1 MFDRRPHP
9 TRVEELTS
17 IRRRIALSVDGA
29 DGSADAAAASAA
41 VGSVGGTVAA
51 SFDVAF
57 EQFLTGVGAV
67 RSSGVPA
74 DARSL
79 VAMRGQ
85 LDALHALVAE
95 AEVRFDAAELWRDE
109 GAGSLRAWEIDA
121 CGLPAKEAGAVA
133 RRVSRL
139 SAWPEVAAA
148 WRDGVVSGAQVDQ
161 IVAAV
166 PNRFVGVFAEQAADV
181 VKVLAPLDAAGTRF
195 AMGRWVRCAEA
206 VADGGV
212 APEHPSGLSVDSLL
226 DGRVAVAGE
235 FTSAD
240 AAIVEAALR
249 VFDVPDPVDDQGQV
263 IGEPRSLRQRRADA
277 LVAVCKFGLAH
288 REGASASGRFL
299 PHVSL
304 IVEASQ
310 LAGAV
315 AGDHRASAVTSDGSV
330 LTATAVATLSCDS
343 VVQRVLTA
351 DGVLLDMGREVR
363 TATSAQRR
371 AVIARD
377 RHCRAPGCRTG
388 PKHCDVHHI
397 HHWINGGRTDLG
409 NLVLLCGTHHRLFH
423 RPGHRLELDDH
434 AVFTVRAPSGRVRS
448 TVPDRP
454 DQFAGF
460 DGFAGAD
467 GFDGFAGADRRDVDR
482 YVRSVR

>member
-1 MFDRRPHP
+1 MFDHRPHP
-9 TRVEELTS
+9 NRVEELTA
-17 IRRRIALSVDGA
+17 IRRRLALSVDAA
-29 DGSADAAAASAA
+29 DGP
-41 VGSVGGTVAA
+41 VGSAGGAIVA

-57 EQFLTGVGAV
+57 EQLVDAVGAV
-67 RSSGVPA
+67 RRSGVPA

-85 LDALHALVAE
+85 LDVLNALVAG
-95 AEVRFDAAELWRDE
+95 AEVCFDAAELWRDE
-109 GAGSLRAWEIDA
+109 GAGSMRAWVSDA
-121 CGLPAKEAGAVA
+121 CGLPAKEAGAAA

-148 WRDGVVSGAQVDQ
+148 WQTGVLRGAQVDQ

-166 PNRFVGVFAEQAADV
+166 PNRFAGVFAEQAASV
-181 VKVLAPLDAAGTRF
+181 VKVLAPLNAAGTRF
-195 AMGRWVRCAEA
+195 ALGRWVRCAEA
-206 VADGGV
+206 VADDGV
-212 APEHPSGLSVDSLL
+212 PPEVPSGLSVDSLL
-226 DGRVAVAGE
+226 DGRVAVSGE

-240 AAIVEAALR
+240 AAILEAALR
-249 VFDVPDPVDDQGQV
+249 VFDVPDPLDDHGQV
-263 IGEPRSLRQRRADA
+263 IGEPRSARQRRADA
-277 LVAVCKFGLAH
+277 LVEICRFALAH
-288 REGASASGRFL
+288 REGAGPSGRFL

-304 IVEASQ
+304 IVDAAQ

-315 AGDHRASAVTSDGSV
+315 AGDHRAGAVTTDGAV
-330 LTATAVATLSCDS
+330 LTATAAATLSCDS
-343 VVQRVLTA
+343 VVQRVLMA

-397 HHWINGGRTDLG
+397 EHWINGGRTDLG

-423 RPGHRLELDDH
+423 RPGHHPELDEH
-434 AVFTVRAPSGRVRS
+434 ARFTVHSPNGRVRS
-448 TVPDRP
+448 TMPEHHDARM
-454 DQFAGF
+454 FESEHG
-460 DGFAGAD
+460 G
-467 GFDGFAGADRRDVDR
+467 RR
-482 YVRSVR
+482 SA